1 MHHKFEL
8 LALATSLFSSA
19 YASPTAV
26 RKEANGVSLAKRATC
41 TPASA
46 GNSGTDDVPAIAAA
60 ISSCG
65 SGGVIQIPAGVQYAI
80 NSVVDFKGCAGCT
93 LNIEGTLKVSD
104 DLDFWDGKRAIF
116 YMDGISKATIQS
128 VSGTGVI
135 DGNGQAA
142 YDYFAI
148 NSSYAR
154 PTLHYI
160 TGASSNI
167 AIKNLRVKNPPN
179 VFFSVTG
186 GSKNVAYSDL
196 TMTAASKSTTAPK
209 NTDGFDVGD
218 STFVTLNNI
227 NVTNQDD
234 CVAFKPGANYTT
246 VNTITCTG
254 SHGLSVGSLGN
265 KAGTTDSVTN
275 IYVTGATM
283 VNSTKAV
290 GIKLYPGGSSHGSAI
305 VSNVTFNDVTVKNS
319 DWAAQIQSCY
329 NEDATY
335 CASSPST
342 ASVTD
347 VYFTNFKGTTSSKY
361 SPDVANLDCP
371 GAGTCNINFSS
382 WSVAPAS
389 GSATFLC
396 ANVDKSTGL
405 TCTSGASG

>member
-1 MHHKFEL
+1 MLQEL
-8 LALATSLFSSA
+8 RILALAISLFSSVQ
-19 YASPTAV
+19 ASPTIV
-26 RKEANGVSLAKRATC
+26 RKEANAVSLAKRATC

-46 GNSGTDDVPAIAAA
+46 GNSGTDDVPAIVAA
-60 ISSCG
+60 ITSCG
-65 SGGVIQIPAGVQYAI
+65 NGGVIQIPAGVQYAI
-80 NSVVDFKGCAGCT
+80 NSVLDFTGCVGCT

-104 DLDFWDGKRAIF
+104 NLDFWEGKKAIF
-116 YMDGISKATIQS
+116 MMNAIKTATIQS
-128 VSGTGVI
+128 VTGTGVI

-142 YDYFAI
+142 YDYFGK

-167 AIKNLRVKNPPN
+167 IIKNLKVKNPPN

-186 GSKNVAYSDL
+186 GSKNVAYSGL
-196 TMTAASKSTTAPK
+196 TMTAASKSTIAPK
-209 NTDGFDVGD
+209 NTDGFDIGS
-218 STFVTLNNI
+218 STYITLNDI
-227 NVTNQDD
+227 TISNQDD
-234 CVAFKPGANYTT
+234 CVAFKPGSNYVT
-246 VNTITCTG
+246 VDTITCTG
-254 SHGLSVGSLGN
+254 SHGISIGSLG
-265 KAGTTDSVTN
+265 KSPGVTDSVTN

-283 VNSTKAV
+283 VNATKAV
-290 GIKLYPGGSSHGSAI
+290 GIKLYPGGSTYGSAT

-329 NEDATY
+329 NADATY
-335 CASSPST
+335 CASNPST

-347 VYFTNFKGTTSSKY
+347 VYFTNFKGTTSSAN

-371 GAGTCNINFSS
+371 GGGTCDIYFSS
-382 WSVAPAS
+382 WSVAPTS

-396 ANVDKSTGL
+396 ANVDASTGL

>member
-26 RKEANGVSLAKRATC
+26 RNEANGVSIAKRAIC

-65 SGGVIQIPAGVQYAI
+65 RGGVIQIPAGVQYAI
-80 NSVVDFKGCAGCT
+80 NSVVDFAGCAGCT
-93 LNIEGTLKVSD
+93 VNIEGTLKVSD

-116 YMDGISKATIQS
+116 YMDGINKATIQS
-128 VSGTGVI
+128 VTGTGVI

-227 NVTNQDD
+227 KVTNQDD

-246 VNTITCTG
+246 VDTITCTG
-254 SHGLSVGSLGN
+254 SHGLSVGSLGS

-290 GIKLYPGGSSHGSAI
+290 GIKFYPGGSSHGSAI

-361 SPDVANLDCP
+361 SPDVANLNCP
-371 GAGTCNINFSS
+371 GGGTCNIYFSS